1 MTRKALAK
9 VKLLILDVDG
19 VLTDGGIVLD
29 SGGREAKRFHA
40 RDGVGIRLALLCGWR
55 VLFLTARAS
64 IPVKNRA
71 EELGAAWAIG
81 IGRKELF
88 LEEWLEGMGIPW
100 ERTAFVGDDLQDL
113 AVMRRVGWPVAVA
126 DAVDEV
132 KAVAR
137 HVTARPG
144 GYGAVRETVEWLLT
158 QAGLREDALRK
169 FMNQDDGFSMGKA
182 EHSAVRPPRKP

>member
-1 MTRKALAK
+1 MAAQIEAL
-9 VKLLILDVDG
+9 VLDVDG
-19 VLTDGGIVLD
+19 VLTDGGIILD

-71 EELGAAWAIG
+71 QELGAEWAIG
-81 IGRKELF
+81 IGRKDLF

-100 ERTAFVGDDLQDL
+100 ENAAFVGDDLQDL

-132 KAVAR
+132 KT
-137 HVTARPG
+137 TAKFITTRPG
-144 GYGAVRETVEWLLT
+144 GSGAVRETVEWLLV
-158 QAGLREDALRK
+158 QAGLKEEALRR
-169 FMNQDDGFSMGKA
+169 FMNQDNGFSMGKS
-182 EHSAVRPPRKP
+182 EHSGAAKQPKKP

>member
-1 MTRKALAK
+1 MAAQIEAL
-9 VKLLILDVDG
+9 VLDVDG
-19 VLTDGGIVLD
+19 VLTDGGIILD

-40 RDGVGIRLALLCGWR
+40 RDGVGIRLALLTGWR

-71 EELGAAWAIG
+71 QELGAEWAIG

-88 LEEWLEGMGIPW
+88 LQEWLEGMGIAW
-100 ERTAFVGDDLQDL
+100 DRTAFVGDDLQDL

-132 KAVAR
+132 KTVAKYI
-137 HVTARPG
+137 TTRPG
-144 GYGAVRETVEWLLT
+144 GAGAVREAVEWLLS
-158 QAGLREDALRK
+158 QAGLREEALLK
-169 FMNQDDGFSMGKA
+169 FMSQDDGFSMGKS
-182 EHSAVRPPRKP
+182 EHSGAAKPPKKP